1 MPERGGDLDTVGAA
15 RRTEWVRRLG
25 QPASV
30 LPGASAPA
38 DDAAPMVHT
47 AVNASNEPA
56 CGWVCSSA
64 LSLALPVSG
73 GWLDRAGGEQR
84 GHGGLGFR
92 GGGQD
97 GGQPGDGG

>member
-1 MPERGGDLDTVGAA
+1 
-15 RRTEWVRRLG
+15 VRRLG

-30 LPGASAPA
+30 LPGAGAPA
-38 DDAAPMVHT
+38 PPTVGRARHAWLLGGKDSRMRRY
-47 AVNASNEPA
+47 
-56 CGWVCSSA
+56 A

-73 GWLDRAGGEQR
+73 GWLDRVGGEQR